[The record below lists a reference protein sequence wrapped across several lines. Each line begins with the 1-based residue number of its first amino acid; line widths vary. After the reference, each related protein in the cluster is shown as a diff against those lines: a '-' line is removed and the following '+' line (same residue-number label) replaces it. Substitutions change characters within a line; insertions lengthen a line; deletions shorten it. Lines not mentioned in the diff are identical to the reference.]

1 MGAFRG
7 AEWRV
12 VRGKS
17 LIFLVLATA
26 LMGSSFAVGQMTLHY
41 APPLFLAGLRFTLA
55 GLLLAAGVRHRPHP
69 HDWRLWARVAVIGLL
84 QTAGVMGAIFLS
96 LVTIPAGESAILT
109 FANPMLVV
117 VLGAVFLGQ
126 RYRSTQ
132 WLGAALGIVGIAV
145 AIGGSLH
152 LQIGVLYGLAS
163 AVFWAVATVLMKRW
177 GGSVDPWVLTA
188 YQMLIG
194 GLVLL
199 VVGGLQEGPI
209 FHVTLASAGLL
220 AWLVVMA
227 SIVQFGLWFYVLHHE
242 DSAQASSYLFLAPV
256 FGVLTGWAL
265 LNQAIGVHVLIGAL
279 FIIGAIWLVN
289 RSSSLPPEQRLLPE
303 T

>member
-1 MGAFRG
+1 MRG
-7 AEWRV
+7 R
-12 VRGKS
+12 S
-17 LIFLVLATA
+17 LVFLVLATA
-26 LMGSSFAVGQMTLHY
+26 LMGSSFAVGQMALHY

-69 HDWRLWARVAVIGLL
+69 RQWRSWARVAIIGLL

-117 VLGAVFLGQ
+117 VLGAMFLGQ
-126 RYRSTQ
+126 RYSTTQ

-145 AIGGSLH
+145 AIDGSLH
-152 LQIGVLYGLAS
+152 LQIGVFYGFLS
-163 AVFWAVATVLMKRW
+163 AVFWSMATVLMKRW

-199 VVGGLQEGPI
+199 IVGGLQEGPI
-209 FHVTLASAGLL
+209 FHVDLASVGLL
-220 AWLVVMA
+220 AWLVIMA
-227 SIVQFGLWFYVLHHE
+227 SIMQFGLWFNVLHHE
-242 DSAQASSYLFLAPV
+242 DPAQASAYLFLAPV
-256 FGVLTGWAL
+256 FGVLAGWIL
-265 LNQAIGVHVLIGAL
+265 LHQVIGVHVAVGAL

-289 RSSSLPPEQRLLPE
+289 RSPSLPAKRR
-303 T
+303 

>member
-1 MGAFRG
+1 VQR
-7 AEWRV
+7 
-12 VRGKS
+12 KS
-17 LIFLVLATA
+17 LVFLVLATA
-26 LMGSSFAVGQMTLHY
+26 LMGSSFAVGQMALHY

-55 GLLLAAGVRHRPHP
+55 GLLLAVGVRHRPHP
-69 HDWRLWARVAVIGLL
+69 RDWHSWARIAVIGLL

-126 RYRSTQ
+126 RYRATQ
-132 WLGAALGIVGIAV
+132 WLGAALGIMGIAIAV
-145 AIGGSLH
+145 GANLH
-152 LQIGVLYGLAS
+152 LQVGVLYGLAS
-163 AVFWAVATVLMKRW
+163 ALFWAIATVLMKRW
-177 GGSVDPWVLTA
+177 GGSVDLWVLTA

-199 VVGGLQEGPI
+199 VVGGFQEGAT
-209 FHVTLASAGLL
+209 FHVTLASMGLL
-220 AWLVVMA
+220 VWLVVMA

-242 DSAQASSYLFLAPV
+242 DPAQASSYLFLAPV
-256 FGVLTGWAL
+256 FGVLAGWAL
-265 LNQAIGVHVLIGAL
+265 LNQVIGVHVVIGAI
-279 FIIGAIWLVN
+279 FIVTAIWLVN
-289 RSSSLPPEQRLLPE
+289 RSSPLSAEQRPLPE